1 MRSIFIGSTG
11 GEPGQTL
18 AAWALAIRVRG
29 MGLRTGFFK
38 PFGRPAGSGA
48 SFPEGMRDPDVVLFQ
63 RVLGLTEPEEILC
76 PVRDT
81 LSAAGG
87 GETGEALMERIGHAF
102 QIVSRDKDV
111 VLIMG
116 GREIFFGEGSGFS
129 DSVLVKGFDCSV
141 LLVDRYQR
149 DNLTFYSLLSLNSFL
164 DGRVKA
170 AILNHVSPDRL
181 EHVKTRVV
189 PFLREKGLKSVQAVP
204 EDDLLAGFTVSSI
217 AEWIGGEVMSGREK
231 ATHLVRASTIGSRSL
246 EGPLSIL
253 RQVYNKVLLIGV
265 DPDGSGKQPIVGVIL
280 TGGKKP
286 SEMVVKITRERSLP
300 LIVTPADTFQVME
313 RLETPKIALK
323 AEDEFKVSRF
333 LQFIDPAGSGSWME
347 SLLSEGP

>member
-18 AAWALAIRVRG
+18 AAWALAIRLRA

-38 PFGRPAGSGA
+38 PFGNPVSTGGPRRGGT
-48 SFPEGMRDPDVVLFQ
+48 GDPDVRLFQ

-76 PVRDT
+76 PVR
-81 LSAAGG
+81 
-87 GETGEALMERIGHAF
+87 EALSPGTAGESGEILLERIRSAF
-102 QIVSRDKDV
+102 QIVSREKDI
-111 VLIMG
+111 VLILG
-116 GREIFFGEGSGFS
+116 GREIFFGEGAGFS
-129 DSVLVKGFDCSV
+129 DSSLVKAFDASV
-141 LLVDRYQR
+141 LLVDRYQK

-181 EHVKTRVV
+181 DHVKTRVV
-189 PFLREKGLKSVQAVP
+189 PFLREKGLKSVEAVP
-204 EDDLLAGFTVSSI
+204 EDDLLAGFTVTSI
-217 AEWIGGEVMSGREK
+217 AEWIGGEVISCREEAK
-231 ATHLVRASTIGSRSL
+231 HLVRSSTIGARGL
-246 EGPLSIL
+246 EGPLAIL
-253 RQVYNKVLLIGV
+253 RQVYNKVLLLGV
-265 DPDGSGKQPIVGVIL
+265 PDGSGNQPIVGVIL

-313 RLETPKIALK
+313 RLEKPQVALT
-323 AEDEFKVSRF
+323 AEEEFKASRF
-333 LQFIDPAGSGSWME
+333 LQLIDPAGLHSWVE
-347 SLLSEGP
+347 SLLAERE